1 MPFGL
6 TNAPSTFMRMTD
18 DILRP
23 FTNSFVVVYLDDI
36 LIYSRTWAEHLQH
49 IHQVLSTLR
58 QHKLYANLEKC
69 SFGMERVQYLGYI
82 VYEHGVHVYATNIQ
96 VILDWPTSMTLT
108 ELRSFLGL
116 ANFYHRF
123 VLILSNIA
131 WSIIQVTK
139 GGYKANFI

>member
-6 TNAPSTFMRMTD
+6 TNAPATFMRMMD

-36 LIYSRTWAEHLQH
+36 LIHSRTWAEHLQH

-82 VYEHGVHVYATNIQ
+82 VEKHDFHVDLDKIQ
-96 VILDWPTSMTLT
+96 AICDWTTPMTLT
-108 ELRSFLGL
+108 KLHSFPVL
-116 ANFYHRF
+116 ANFYHIF
-123 VLILSNIA
+123 ELGFSNIA
-131 WSIIQVTK
+131 WSIIPLTK
-139 GGYKANFI
+139 GG